1 MQRNA
6 RAPNFL
12 HQRFAT
18 GVDFVQVRRTKWLVG
33 RSREDDVTHLQIAHR
48 PIVRGCKRVEFFCDA
63 QRRFPNFVVGTD
75 VSDNGWINC
84 TLENHERVIAH
95 FYRVATM
102 RKRSGHHNEWIDRAD
117 QETEFF
123 KRVDL
128 RAQFRDRVA
137 QVAFA
142 RGRRTWQRVLV
153 FCAF

>member
-6 RAPNFL
+6 RAPNFF

-18 GVDFVQVRRTKWLVG
+18 GVDFVQVRRTKWLLG

-48 PIVRGCKRVEFFCDA
+48 PIVRGCKRVEFLCDA

-75 VSDNGWINC
+75 VSDDDRINR

-95 FYRVATM
+95 FYRVGTM
-102 RKRSGHHNEWIDRAD
+102 RKRSGHHNERIGRAD

-123 KRVDL
+123 QRVDL
-128 RAQFRDRVA
+128 RAQFRDCVA
-137 QVAFA
+137 QIALA
-142 RGRRTWQRVLV
+142 RGRRTCQRVLI